1 MHRFHCPRDLAP
13 GARLTLPAEAAHHAI
28 RVLRLKS
35 GDPIGLFDGEGH
47 EFSAR
52 ITSIEGG
59 TVWVAV
65 EAAATNDREPPL
77 KLVLLQ
83 GISSGERMDYTV
95 QKAVELG
102 VAEIWPLLAERSVVR
117 LDRERA
123 EKRRLHW
130 QRVAIAACEQ
140 SGRSRVPPVHAPLRL
155 ADWLATWR
163 AQRQGNERALL
174 LSPAGG
180 ARLAALGEPQ
190 GPVILLAGP
199 EGGFTEAEA
208 AAARHQGF
216 LPVRLGPRILRT
228 ETAALAALAAI
239 QALWGDF

>member
-13 GARLTLPAEAAHHAI
+13 GARLALPAEAAHHAI

-52 ITSIEGG
+52 IATIEGG

-65 EAAATNDREPPL
+65 EAAATSDREPPL

-130 QRVAIAACEQ
+130 QRVVIAACEQ

-174 LSPAGG
+174 LSPTGEP
-180 ARLAALGEPQ
+180 RLAALGEPQ

-228 ETAALAALAAI
+228 ETAALAALAAV

>member
-1 MHRFHCPRDLAP
+1 
-13 GARLTLPAEAAHHAI
+13 
-28 RVLRLKS
+28 
-35 GDPIGLFDGEGH
+35 
-47 EFSAR
+47 
-52 ITSIEGG
+52 
-59 TVWVAV
+59 
-65 EAAATNDREPPL
+65 
-77 KLVLLQ
+77 LQ